1 MIRFYK
7 VRDVKSSA
15 RNAGADMGFDYFV
28 PNYSEQFV
36 AELKE
41 INKYSDYPKE
51 MVEALGLN
59 SGSLISITE
68 NGIDVPP
75 NSQVRIPSGIKTRFP
90 ENIGLI
96 YTDKSGTALK
106 KHLKVTSKA
115 IDHSYTGEANIVM
128 TNIGQFPVHINFGE
142 KIVQAVPYVIDYKE
156 HTVDSAE
163 TMTEEKF
170 YEGFVTERGD
180 GAFGSTGTN

>member
-7 VRDVKSSA
+7 VRDVKSPA

-51 MVEALGLN
+51 MVEALNLN
-59 SGSLISITE
+59 SGSLVSITE

-75 NSQVRIPSGIKTRFP
+75 SSQVRIPSGIKTRFP

-96 YTDKSGTALK
+96 YTDKSGIAFK
-106 KHLKVTSKA
+106 KHLEVTSKA

-128 TNIGQFPVHINFGE
+128 TNIGKFPVHINFGE

-170 YEGFVTERGD
+170 YEGLVTERNANG
-180 GAFGSTGTN
+180 FGSTGIN